1 MKAMEELKTEA
12 HRLDLAWGWEE
23 RRRGSSSWSCWHYS
37 WLDDGSGLVLDF
49 VVVVDIRAGRTSTGK
64 KIMT

>member
-37 WLDDGSGLVLDF
+37 WLDGGNGLVIAF
-49 VVVVDIRAGRTSTGK
+49 AVVVNVRAEKPSTGK
-64 KIMT
+64 KTVN